1 MAKQPLT
8 ANSLAWKKLVILHQ
22 GRHPHRDGERVAS
35 EVRDFLRRAR
45 RLPVDAR
52 APEEGG
58 LEGLTTDNAVDAFL
72 LVIRNTTD
80 MTRLYREET
89 ER

>member
-1 MAKQPLT
+1 MSKHPLT
-8 ANSLAWKKLVILHQ
+8 PQSLPWKKLVEIHQ
-22 GRHPHRDGERVAS
+22 NRHPHRSSERVAA

-45 RLPVDAR
+45 RLPVDDR
-52 APEEGG
+52 SPEDGG
-58 LEGLTTDNAVDAFL
+58 LEGLTADSAADAFL

-80 MTRLYREET
+80 MTYLFP